1 MNDINRLTC
10 EEMFRRLDDYLDREL
25 TAEEMARVREHLE
38 TCEVCARE
46 YDFEEKVL
54 VNLRERLRRIAA
66 PRDLLSKITKGI
78 EALKKE
84 NTNGTGPSGGS

>member
-1 MNDINRLTC
+1 MTDINRLTC
-10 EEMFRRLDDYLDREL
+10 EEIFRRLDDYLDREL

-54 VNLRERLRRIAA
+54 VNLRDRLRRIDA
-66 PRDLLSKITKGI
+66 PRDLLSKIHERI
-78 EALKKE
+78 ETLKR
-84 NTNGTGPSGGS
+84 GQGGGAGS

>member
-10 EEMFRRLDDYLDREL
+10 EEIFRRLDDYLDREL

-54 VNLRERLRRIAA
+54 VNLRDRLRRIAA
-66 PRDLLSKITKGI
+66 PRDLLSKITKTI
-78 EALKKE
+78 EAYKKD
-84 NTNGTGPSGGS
+84 NPSGASGA

>member
-25 TAEEMARVREHLE
+25 TAAEMSQVREHLE

-54 VNLRERLRRIAA
+54 VGLRDRLRRISA
-66 PRDLLSKITKGI
+66 PRDLLSKITRSI
-78 EALKKE
+78 EDLKKDGG
-84 NTNGTGPSGGS
+84 GT